1 MKLYV
6 TKVKVG
12 DKVYN
17 NYKASLTKREA
28 YLLSKVGTEFE
39 VEDVDEKTGSVW
51 FKVSNKTTNGFKDL
65 SGGVGDPVSSFRLWV
80 GVGEWGRF
88 KSECRVRGLSVCRVL
103 SDFVR
108 CVNLEPGLVESP
120 GGVKVVNVF
129 LGKPRSRFERKLW
142 EKRLEGVVK

>member
-12 DKVYN
+12 GKVYK

-28 YLLSKVGTEFE
+28 YLLSKVGREFE
-39 VEDVDEKTGSVW
+39 IEDVDEKTGSVW
-51 FKVSNKTTNGFKDL
+51 FRVSNKTTNTFKDL
-65 SGGVGDPVSSFRLWV
+65 GDPVSSFRLWV
-80 GVGEWGRF
+80 GVGEWERF
-88 KSECRVRGLSVCRVL
+88 KVECRRRGLSVCRVL

-108 CVNLEPGLVESP
+108 VVNLVPDVVESP
-120 GGVKVVNVF
+120 GGVRVVNVF

-142 EKRLEGVVK
+142 EKRLEGVVE

>member
-39 VEDVDEKTGSVW
+39 IEDVDEKTGSVW
-51 FKVSNKTTNGFKDL
+51 FKVSNKTTTTFEDL
-65 SGGVGDPVSSFRLWV
+65 RDPVSSFRLWV

-88 KSECRVRGLSVCRVL
+88 KRECRVRGLSVCRVL

-142 EKRLEGVVK
+142 EKRLEGVK